1 MEVCD
6 ICRGDVSRRHTLD
19 IPIIQ
24 TISPDYSTDVR
35 HLVLCEKCREAI
47 AVAIKKAI
55 GMPYW
60 ESLEAWNEK
69 QREDNRPLDEKL
81 SDLFTDKR
89 V

>member
-19 IPIIQ
+19 VPIIQ
-24 TISPDYSTDVR
+24 TNSPDYSTDVR

-60 ESLEAWNEK
+60 VSLEAWNEK
-69 QREDNRPLDEKL
+69 QRKLDRPLDEKL
-81 SDLFTDKR
+81 SALFDDKR
-89 V
+89 M